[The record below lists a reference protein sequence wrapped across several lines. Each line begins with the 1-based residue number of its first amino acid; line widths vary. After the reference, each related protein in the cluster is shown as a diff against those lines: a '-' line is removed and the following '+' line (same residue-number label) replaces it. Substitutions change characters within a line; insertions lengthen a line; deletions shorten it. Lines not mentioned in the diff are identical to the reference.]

1 MAAVKLL
8 TRAVV
13 ISRLTFMT
21 TETLS
26 VGIKRFI
33 SKLTHVS
40 AGRTQMTISSLTH
53 VVFLQGFFGNSF
65 TLM

>member
-1 MAAVKLL
+1 MVAVKLL

-21 TETLS
+21 TETLL
-26 VGIKRFI
+26 VGIKRSV

-40 AGRTQMTISSLTH
+40 AGRTQMTISSFTH
-53 VVFLQGFFGNSF
+53 MVFLQGFFGNWF